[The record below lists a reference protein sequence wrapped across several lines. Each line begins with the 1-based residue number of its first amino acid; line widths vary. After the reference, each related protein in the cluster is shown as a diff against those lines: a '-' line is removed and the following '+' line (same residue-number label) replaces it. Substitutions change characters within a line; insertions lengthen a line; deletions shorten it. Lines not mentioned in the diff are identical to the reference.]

1 MNAWVLLIA
10 FVLLIILTVWGF
22 VCDIRDEWRRWK

>member
-1 MNAWVLLIA
+1 MNAWVFLIGCI
-10 FVLLIILTVWGF
+10 LLIILAVLGF